1 MALKKS
7 LKTFC
12 PLIPKQEFVMS
23 WLIYLFSCEYICA
36 YSCTFCEYKHVQNVN
51 TIDKKCAECE
61 KF

>member
-23 WLIYLFSCEYICA
+23 WLIYLFSCEYTVHTVA
-36 YSCTFCEYKHVQNVN
+36 HSVN
-51 TIDKKCAECE
+51 TNMCRM
-61 KF
+61 